1 MLRSRALPVTAA
13 LVVATG
19 LTLGAAGALGML
31 ERPVRDVP
39 VLQWLSPDR
48 PETDPDRDAGAGD
61 VVTPG
66 PTLRTDH
73 GPASG
78 PAPSGPHARIRS
90 APAPLL
96 LHIPQL
102 DVSAPVVS
110 VGVLPDG
117 GMEVPED
124 VSVVGWY
131 AAERQRVSPG
141 DPGTAVI
148 AGHRDSHVQGEGAL
162 HDISTLR
169 RGDTLDVVH
178 LDGAVSRWVVEGVLT
193 TPRDALPTELLFR
206 RDGEPRLALVTCG
219 GTFDRTTRSYS
230 HNTIV
235 LAVPLADR
243 SALRAER

>member
-19 LTLGAAGALGML
+19 LTLGATGALGML

-48 PETDPDRDAGAGD
+48 PETDPDRVAGAGD

-66 PTLRTDH
+66 PTPRTDR

-78 PAPSGPHARIRS
+78 PAPVGPQKATRS
-90 APAPLL
+90 APAPMM

-102 DVSAPVVS
+102 DVSAPIVR

-117 GMEVPED
+117 GMEVPDD
-124 VSVVGWY
+124 VTVVGWY
-131 AAERQRVSPG
+131 AADQQRVSPG

-148 AGHRDSHVQGEGAL
+148 AGHRDSRVQGEGAL
-162 HDISTLR
+162 HDIGALR
-169 RGDTLDVVH
+169 RGDTLAVVH

-193 TPRDALPTELLFR
+193 TPRDALPSELLFR

-219 GTFDRTTRSYS
+219 GTFDTATRSYS

-235 LAVPLADR
+235 LAAPADR
-243 SALRAER
+243 

>member
-19 LTLGAAGALGML
+19 LTLGATGALGML

-48 PETDPDRDAGAGD
+48 PETDPDRVAGAGD

-66 PTLRTDH
+66 PTPRTDR

-78 PAPSGPHARIRS
+78 PAPAGPHARIRS

-102 DVSAPVVS
+102 GVSAPVVR

-117 GMEVPED
+117 GMEIPDD
-124 VSVVGWY
+124 VTVVGWY
-131 AAERQRVSPG
+131 AAEQQRVSPG

-148 AGHRDSHVQGEGAL
+148 AGHRDSRVQGEGAL
-162 HDISTLR
+162 HDIATLR
-169 RGDTLDVVH
+169 RGDIVDVVH
-178 LDGAVSRWVVEGVLT
+178 LGGAVSRWVVEGVLT
-193 TPRDALPTELLFR
+193 TPRDALPSELLFR

-219 GTFDRTTRSYS
+219 GTFDTATRSYS

-235 LAVPLADR
+235 LAAPADR
-243 SALRAER
+243 